1 MPPSGHKHLFLLF
14 FLFLL
19 GTLALEAGAEAG
31 RGGRRR
37 NSGRRDNFF
46 ANQEEASVQEEEE
59 EGKLY
64 FDKAKAK
71 DREGKCKVFNF
82 EIKLK
87 PTSIF
92 VFSSLLP
99 FQHRPIPQ
107 LPLQELSHTHIVS
120 FLK

>member
-1 MPPSGHKHLFLLF
+1 MPPPGHKHLFLLF
-14 FLFLL
+14 FLVLL

-37 NSGRRDNFF
+37 SSGRRDNFF
-46 ANQEEASVQEEEE
+46 EIEEEESVQEEEE

-71 DREGKCKVFNF
+71 NREGKCKVLNF

-92 VFSSLLP
+92 VF
-99 FQHRPIPQ
+99 F
-107 LPLQELSHTHIVS
+107 
-120 FLK
+120 